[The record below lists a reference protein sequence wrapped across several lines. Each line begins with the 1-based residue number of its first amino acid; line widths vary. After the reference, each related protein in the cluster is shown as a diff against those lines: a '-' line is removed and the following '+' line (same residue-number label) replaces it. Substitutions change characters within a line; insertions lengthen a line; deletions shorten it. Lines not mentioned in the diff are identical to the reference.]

1 MAKSLDPRHLFQ
13 IEQSVAERVRVRN
26 IMNPTLW
33 LCGISTP
40 VFLLAAHIFRED
52 HPLRNLLVGVSI
64 VPLALAVL
72 IYLYWTRREPDRLQS
87 EEYQLQRQEMQLLQ
101 QKTGVAVI
109 DPSTVPVI
117 ANPRKPTLPPVRGN
131 NP

>member
-1 MAKSLDPRHLFQ
+1 MAQNPDLHHLLQ
-13 IEQSVAERVRVRN
+13 IGQSVAERIRVRN

-40 VFLLAAHIFRED
+40 VFLFAGYGFRDD
-52 HPLRNLLVGVSI
+52 HPLRNLLIGVSI
-64 VPLALAVL
+64 VPLVLAVL
-72 IYLYWTRREPDRLQS
+72 VYLYWTRREPDRLQS

-101 QKTGVAVI
+101 KKTGVAVI

-117 ANPRKPTLPPVRGN
+117 ANPRKPALPPGRGN